1 MNIYKITLDE
11 YRKINPVEHHVLAE
25 NFLDAVEQAK
35 KIAAKVYVRNSD
47 LPDDE
52 REAEI
57 LTVEKLFTIETVK

>member
-1 MNIYKITLDE
+1 MDE
-11 YRKINPVEHHVLAE
+11 GKINDIEHHILAE

-57 LTVEKLFTIETVK
+57 LAVEKLFEIEVVK